1 MSTGRGE
8 EQDRVAISMGCLRCV
23 LRGHRRG
30 GTEDPKHDVNI
41 YDEDIIKQDYDNG
54 DHLGAGVDGHGD
66 EQDERRDDGPAAVL
80 QDRPRRARET
90 PRGFQSLSRRVT
102 AGPRD
107 GEQRSDRCLASATV
121 AASKQSRRPRNRIVV
136 GCERRD
142 TATSLAHPSAPSVTV
157 RRRDPYVADVSG

>member
-66 EQDERRDDGPAAVL
+66 AQDERRDDGP
-80 QDRPRRARET
+80 
-90 PRGFQSLSRRVT
+90 G
-102 AGPRD
+102 G
-107 GEQRSDRCLASATV
+107 GATG
-121 AASKQSRRPRNRIVV
+121 A
-136 GCERRD
+136 
-142 TATSLAHPSAPSVTV
+142 APSRWHATGRLQFVEEPSGV
-157 RRRDPYVADVSG
+157 RFEHGATRGKGRV